1 MDTQQNYA
9 AQLKATTRLTKQA
22 AHQQGFLVKLPTGY
36 HTHEGV
42 KITGDYVEVQPQSGR
57 VVAG

>member
-9 AQLKATTRLTKQA
+9 NQLKATIRLTKQA

-36 HTHEGV
+36 HTHQGT
-42 KITGDYVEVQPQSGR
+42 KITGDYVEVQPQTGR
-57 VVAG
+57 IVTG